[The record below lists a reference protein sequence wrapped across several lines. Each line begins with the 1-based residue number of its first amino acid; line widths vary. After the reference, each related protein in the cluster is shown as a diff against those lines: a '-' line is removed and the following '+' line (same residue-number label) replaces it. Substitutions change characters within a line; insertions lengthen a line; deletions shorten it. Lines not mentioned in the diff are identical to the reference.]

1 MIHYSDGDKSVGV
14 ASKPR
19 DQNLQH
25 PLPCVGVASHPGR
38 VENLGREIAAEETP
52 GRAIGARIDVSLVT
66 AHDSTGRKR
75 RRTVGENGSVL
86 HQGLVGEGVLG
97 DEDGRARA
105 DSESED
111 WAVLG
116 V

>member
-1 MIHYSDGDKSVGV
+1 MIHHSDRDKSVGV

-25 PLPCVGVASHPGR
+25 PLSCVGVASHPGR
-38 VENLGREIAAEETP
+38 VENLGHEVAAEETP
-52 GRAIGARIDVSLVT
+52 GRAIGARTDVSLVT
-66 AHDSTGRKR
+66 IHDSTGRTR
-75 RRTVGENGSVL
+75 LRTVGENGSVL